1 MFFGKS
7 SYKEPERGVPASLR
21 NQLLLLVAALAV
33 VVLVVGII
41 PALRREA
48 RRPGEGG
55 DLDAG
60 GVLGFGKRIEEP
72 SAGAPPELS
81 VAPPLEPGPPEPYRE
96 DPEILR
102 LGTAVDRTSRFEERL
117 IAHLLQK
124 VRAAGESFDREAPAL
139 RLERDPSEVWRKL
152 IDSPDAY
159 RGKLVELK
167 GEILSPGGGSPIFA
181 LRGIEFPNP
190 SGLDRAYQSFIL
202 GTDQKYYMLATI
214 ESDPELRHRD
224 YVRIRAYFAQLY
236 TYFVEYRGRLQ
247 LATIPFLVGRRYE
260 VLERPRVA
268 ADGGTGTLPIVAAL
282 GVIAVVAVLLLDLP
296 RLGWRRRSPPA
307 LPGRDLGSGLEGGAR
322 EP

>member
-7 SYKEPERGVPASLR
+7 SYREPERGVPASLR

-33 VVLVVGII
+33 VVLAVRIV
-41 PALRREA
+41 PALRRDA
-48 RRPGEGG
+48 RRGERG
-55 DLDAG
+55 DELG
-60 GVLGFGKRIEEP
+60 PQSVLGFGKRIEEKTEGV
-72 SAGAPPELS
+72 APELS
-81 VAPPLEPGPPEPYRE
+81 LAPPIAPQAPEPYRE

-102 LGTAVDRTSRFEERL
+102 AGAAADRTSKFDERL

-124 VRAAGESFDREAPAL
+124 VRTAGESLDRETPAL
-139 RLERDPSEVWRKL
+139 RLERDPSDVWRKL

-159 RGKLVELK
+159 RGRLIELK

-202 GTDQKYYMLATI
+202 GTDQKYYMLATV

-236 TYFVEYRGRLQ
+236 TYFVDYRGRLQ
-247 LATIPFLVGRRYE
+247 LATIPFLVGRRYD

-268 ADGGTGTLPIVAAL
+268 ADGGTGALPIVAAL
-282 GVIAVVAVLLLDLP
+282 GVIAVVAVLVLDLP
-296 RLGWRRRSPPA
+296 RLGRRRRPPA
-307 LPGRDLGSGLEGGAR
+307 VLPGRGLGAGPEGGAR